1 MTIAKF
7 QGGDAVT
14 MTSSEIA
21 ELTGKLHK
29 NVIRDIRVMLI
40 ELYGADKLERI
51 VPEQYRHRHTEYIRE
66 NADSIMEALFGDGS
80 KRNHED
86 SRGFSWARDVRGYV
100 SDFKLNRE
108 LTETLITG
116 YSIPLRHKVI
126 RRLHDLEEQA
136 ARPMTQAEITAANA
150 NHLVAVERQQRE
162 QQVALERIETRV
174 ANVEQVRYLD
184 SRPAGFE
191 SMTTIRERINLRH
204 GIPPWVINA
213 VMRDIPGAPLP
224 FAMVRS
230 KHADDGGQPYAIWPK
245 ADITRRF
252 DKFVTECTF
261 VTAQRATHPDIQ
273 QGRFKLR
280 QRNPA

>member
-14 MTSSEIA
+14 MSSQEVA
-21 ELTGKLHK
+21 ELVGKRHDNVKRTIETLVERKTIQLPQIEEVK
-29 NVIRDIRVMLI
+29 NHLGQTV
-40 ELYGADKLERI
+40 
-51 VPEQYRHRHTEYIRE
+51 EQYQVCKR
-66 NADSIMEALFGDGS
+66 DSFVVVAQLSPEFTAALVD
-80 KRNHED
+80 R
-86 SRGFSWARDVRGYV
+86 WQA
-100 SDFKLNRE
+100 
-108 LTETLITG
+108 
-116 YSIPLRHKVI
+116 
-126 RRLHDLEEQA
+126 LEEQV

-204 GIPPWVINA
+204 GIPQWVINA

-230 KHADDGGQPYAIWPK
+230 KHADDGAQPYPIWPT

-252 DKFVTECTF
+252 DRFVAECTF
-261 VTAQRATHPDIQ
+261 ETAERATHPDIQ
-273 QGRFKLR
+273 QGRFKLC

>member
-7 QGGDAVT
+7 QGGAAFT
-14 MTSSEIA
+14 MSSREIS
-21 ELTGKLHK
+21 ELTEKRHDHVK
-29 NVIRDIRVMLI
+29 RDIENMLS
-40 ELYGADKLERI
+40 ELKKDIPSFGGIYLDSMNREQVEYHLDK
-51 VPEQYRHRHTEYIRE
+51 
-66 NADSIMEALFGDGS
+66 
-80 KRNHED
+80 
-86 SRGFSWARDVRGYV
+86 
-100 SDFKLNRE
+100 E

-230 KHADDGGQPYAIWPK
+230 NHAEDGAQPYAIWPK

-252 DKFVTECTF
+252 DRFVTECTL
-261 VTAQRATHPDIQ
+261 VTAERATHPDIQ

-280 QRNPA
+280 QRNLT